1 MIQLGQAIRLA
12 LGAAA
17 ASLLLAPH
25 TAPAQNLGR
34 LALLSRLGEP
44 LDAVIEITAVPP
56 GASDSLSAQ
65 IVPIGVFERFG
76 VTPAPPVEV
85 VRASVERSADGR
97 PVVRLRS
104 TVPLEL
110 PTVNMIVELAWNG
123 GKMVRQYSFNIEPS
137 DRPVAKAEPPA
148 QQAAAEPPAASAS
161 PAATPPAPAK
171 PAAMLKEKPAATP
184 AEKPAARAAERPV
197 ATPAE
202 KPATRAA
209 ERPVATP
216 TEKPAA
222 RAAER
227 PAATPVEKPA
237 ARAVERPA
245 AKPNEK
251 VAATGERPRAPARP
265 TERDV
270 AAAEDRVKTLERT
283 MRELQEKIDARNRE
297 IEALQRQVGG
307 TAK

>member
-184 AEKPAARAAERPV
+184 AEKPAARAAERP
-197 ATPAE
+197 
-202 KPATRAA
+202 
-209 ERPVATP
+209 
-216 TEKPAA
+216 
-222 RAAER
+222 
-227 PAATPVEKPA
+227 AATPVEKPA

>member
-1 MIQLGQAIRLA
+1 MIRLGRVLRLA
-12 LGAAA
+12 LAAAA
-17 ASLLLAPH
+17 ASVVLAPL

-76 VTPAPPVEV
+76 VTPAPPLEV
-85 VRASVERSADGR
+85 VRVSVERSADGR

-104 TVPLEL
+104 TVPLEQ

-123 GKMVRQYSFNIEPS
+123 GKMVRQYSFKIDPT
-137 DRPVAKAEPPA
+137 DRPVAKAEPPPPA
-148 QQAAAEPPAASAS
+148 QQAAAAPPAPPAP

-171 PAAMLKEKPAATP
+171 PAAMPKEKPAATP
-184 AEKPAARAAERPV
+184 AERPAA
-197 ATPAE
+197 
-202 KPATRAA
+202 K
-209 ERPVATP
+209 
-216 TEKPAA
+216 
-222 RAAER
+222 AAER
-227 PAATPVEKPA
+227 PAAKP
-237 ARAVERPA
+237 
-245 AKPNEK
+245 KEK
-251 VAATGERPRAPARP
+251 VAVKAERSRAPAPP

-270 AAAEDRVKTLERT
+270 AAAEDRVKDLERT